1 MGDYASYKTFGFSA
15 TDFYKR
21 FNVNIKGVSESL
33 NLCRE
38 TVSKIPVGAVS
49 MESKEK
55 VISYLEDISKRQYE
69 IAKENFE
76 KAGEEYQT
84 RKKILSAYRKKYK
97 MAINAREENGN
108 EEL

>member
-15 TDFYKR
+15 TDFYKK

-38 TVSKIPVGAVS
+38 TVSKIPAGAVS

-55 VISYLEDISKRQYE
+55 VISYLEEISMQQYE
-69 IAKENFE
+69 IAKEKFE
-76 KAGEEYQT
+76 KAGEEYQI
-84 RKKILSAYRKKYK
+84 RKKILSAYREKYK
-97 MAINAREENGN
+97 MSINEKEEDGN